1 MLLHEGKEPSSSAV
15 IVDDVPKE
23 MKNQNKEAPKTTKGF
38 FYWTQKSY
46 QYTFREGCDYT
57 ILSQALGV

>member
-1 MLLHEGKEPSSSAV
+1 LLRENKEASSSAV

-38 FYWTQKSY
+38 YWTEKSY
-46 QYTFREGCDYT
+46 QYTFRQGCDYK
-57 ILSQALGV
+57 IFSQALGV

>member
-1 MLLHEGKEPSSSAV
+1 LLREGKEPSSSAV

-23 MKNQNKEAPKTTKGF
+23 MKNRNKEAPKTTKGF
-38 FYWTQKSY
+38 YLTEKSH
-46 QYTFREGCDYT
+46 QFTFRQGCDYK